1 MQDITIYVLLHIGNS
16 SRTKVEKKSCVG
28 QCEYHSYQFYKSLK
42 HPINK

>member
-28 QCEYHSYQFYKSLK
+28 QCEYHPYRFYKSLK